1 MCLNQGYIKER
12 VCTKEKKKSHCAE
25 FKWQLSH
32 ISNGEQ
38 TNLELRTERES
49 KKHHCSG
56 TFIVFNH
63 FHLSERKDF
72 LEKMQLNRTKS
83 FHMLHIEEKKNLS
96 SNSS

>member
-1 MCLNQGYIKER
+1 MPQPGVYKR
-12 VCTKEKKKSHCAE
+12 KSVHKRKKKSRAE
-25 FKWQLSH
+25 FKWKLSH

-96 SNSS
+96 SSSS